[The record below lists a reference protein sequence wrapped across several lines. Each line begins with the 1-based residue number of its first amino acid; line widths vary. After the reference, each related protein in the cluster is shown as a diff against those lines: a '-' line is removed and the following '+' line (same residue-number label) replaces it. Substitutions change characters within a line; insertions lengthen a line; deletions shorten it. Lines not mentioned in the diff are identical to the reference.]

1 MKIAIPMTYGQLS
14 AHFGHCEQFALVEV
28 DASSQEVKAMEHVVP
43 PPHEPGVLPRWLH
56 EQGVKVI
63 IAGGMGQRAQQ
74 LFAANGIEVVV
85 GAGCRPVEDTVADY
99 LNGRLEAGENFC
111 DH

>member
-1 MKIAIPMTYGQLS
+1 MKIALPVVNNMICM
-14 AHFGHCEQFALVEV
+14 HFGHCQQFAIYNV
-28 DASSQEVKAMEHVVP
+28 DKETKAITKEADMTP

-56 EQGVKVI
+56 ELGVNAI

-74 LFAANGIEVVV
+74 LFAEKGISVLV
-85 GAGCRPVEDTVADY
+85 GAPTEAPEVLVKMYVEGN
-99 LNGRLEAGENFC
+99 LKAGENVC